1 MTGAWKSA
9 LATQDLKLLLVNG
22 DVSDGV
28 NGHHCK
34 IADLL
39 RESFDDYT
47 IFETNEFSISD
58 RSAPGLIL
66 LHSSITPRFRK
77 LLAFIRQK
85 CRAAP
90 LVGVV
95 CGEGTA
101 SVEVFNSLIS
111 DMDDFLFCPVGELEL
126 ISRVRRLMRPADY
139 LSRSV
144 LSREIKEK
152 YHLESLV
159 GESDGLMRSI
169 RKVPNLARSDA
180 TVLILG
186 ETGTGKE
193 LFARAIHYLSS
204 RQRKSFVPVNCGA
217 IPDQLFENEF
227 FGHMKGAFTDAFTS
241 ERGLLSE
248 AEGGTLFL
256 DEVDALSASA
266 QVKLLRFLQNRE
278 YRVLGSPKSLLGD
291 VRVIGATNADLRQRV
306 AAKAFRHDLYQRLNI
321 LHLSLSPLR
330 ERLEDVPHLANHF
343 LTIYSAK
350 YGRSRMR
357 LSYSALQKLIS
368 HSWPGNVRELET
380 VIHRAVATA
389 SSSIV
394 GTLDLEVGDG
404 EFEAPSV
411 HFREAKSLVVDQ
423 FERAYLVS
431 LLTAHQGNVS
441 RAAEEAGKPRRALQR
456 LLRKHRL
463 DRSEFSTSAIARRV
477 V

>member
-1 MTGAWKSA
+1 MENSIGTH
-9 LATQDLKLLLVNG
+9 DLKLLLVNG
-22 DVSDGV
+22 ECGRW
-28 NGHHCK
+28 CRRK

-39 RESFDDYT
+39 RKSFDDYA
-47 IFETNEFSISD
+47 ICETNEFSNSD
-58 RSAPGLIL
+58 TPAPRLIL
-66 LHSSITPRFRK
+66 LHSSMTPRFLN
-77 LLAFIRQK
+77 LLAFIKQR

-95 CGEGTA
+95 CGAAITSG
-101 SVEVFNSLIS
+101 EVFDTLIS
-111 DMDDFLFCPVGELEL
+111 DMDDFLFCPVEELEL
-126 ISRVRRLMRPADY
+126 ILRVRRFLRPEGDP
-139 LSRSV
+139 SRSI

-152 YHLESLV
+152 YQLQSLV
-159 GESDGLMRSI
+159 GESDSLMRSI
-169 RKVPNLARSDA
+169 CKVPNLARSDA

-193 LFARAIHYLSS
+193 LFARAIHYLSP

-256 DEVDALSASA
+256 DEIDALSPSA

-278 YRVLGSPKSLLGD
+278 YRVLGSAKSLLAD
-291 VRVIGATNADLRQRV
+291 VRVIGATNTHLPQRV
-306 AAKAFRHDLYQRLNI
+306 AATLFRHDLYQRLNI

-343 LTIYSAK
+343 LTVYGEK
-350 YGRSRMR
+350 YGRRPMR
-357 LSYSALQKLIS
+357 LSCSALQKLVS

-389 SSSIV
+389 SSSII
-394 GTLDLEVGDG
+394 GTLDLEVGDS
-404 EFEAPSV
+404 EFDAPSV
-411 HFREAKSLVVDQ
+411 RFREAKTRVVDQ

-456 LLRKHRL
+456 LLRKHGL
-463 DRSEFSTSAIARRV
+463 DRSEFSKSAVAGR
-477 V
+477 

>member
-1 MTGAWKSA
+1 MENSIGTH
-9 LATQDLKLLLVNG
+9 DLKLLLVNG
-22 DVSDGV
+22 ECGQWCR
-28 NGHHCK
+28 CK

-39 RESFDDYT
+39 RKSFDHYA
-47 IFETNEFSISD
+47 ICETKEFSN
-58 RSAPGLIL
+58 SAPAPRLIL

-77 LLAFIRQK
+77 LLAFVKQR
-85 CRAAP
+85 CTAAP

-95 CGEGTA
+95 CGAAIA
-101 SVEVFNSLIS
+101 SREVFEPFPE
-111 DMDDFLFCPVGELEL
+111 MDDFLFCPVEELEL
-126 ISRVRRLMRPADY
+126 ILRLRRLLRPEDDQSPSI
-139 LSRSV
+139 LR
-144 LSREIKEK
+144 REIKEK
-152 YHLESLV
+152 YQLESLV
-159 GESDGLMRSI
+159 GESDSLMRSI
-169 RKVPNLARSDA
+169 YKVPNLARSDA

-204 RQRKSFVPVNCGA
+204 RHRKSFVPVNCGA
-217 IPDQLFENEF
+217 IPEHLFENEF

-256 DEVDALSASA
+256 DEVDALSPSA

-278 YRVLGSPKSLLGD
+278 YRVLGSAKSLLAD
-291 VRVIGATNADLRQRV
+291 VRVIGATNTDLRQRV
-306 AAKAFRHDLYQRLNI
+306 AAKLFRQDLYQRLNI

-330 ERLEDVPHLANHF
+330 ERLEDVPHLATHF
-343 LTIYSAK
+343 LRIYGEK
-350 YGRSRMR
+350 YARPPMR
-357 LSYSALQKLIS
+357 LSSSALQKLIS

-394 GTLDLEVGDG
+394 GPIDLEVSDT
-404 EFEAPSV
+404 EFEARSV
-411 HFREAKSLVVDQ
+411 SFREAKTRVVDQ
-423 FERAYLVS
+423 FERAYLIS

-456 LLRKHRL
+456 LLRKHGL
-463 DRSEFSTSAIARRV
+463 DRSEFSKSAVAGQ
-477 V
+477 